1 MKERSSALGFEND
14 LFDFGGQRH
23 YEIIQFNNNNN
34 NNNNNNG
41 GKYGGCA
48 LK

>member
-23 YEIIQFNNNNN
+23 YEIIKFNPFSAKVV
-34 NNNNNNG
+34 G
-41 GKYGGCA
+41 GV
-48 LK
+48 L